1 MFLRALF
8 LLLLALNIGS
18 AAWLLFGRAGRA
30 PAAPPS
36 DPGVASLML
45 LSERD
50 GSANDAELAAAP
62 ETAADLASDRCR
74 TLGPFPTQADM
85 HAAMA
90 ALTPATKRI
99 RQRESR
105 TTQARGYWVY
115 LPAMPNREQAL
126 ATARNLSGKGVRDYY
141 VVTAGEQQ
149 NTISLGLFR
158 DPANAE
164 RRSAEITALGFTPR
178 TQVRTEEVP
187 AYWLDYAL
195 AEDAAA
201 PWRELLPRSADLGEQ
216 EIPCR

>member
-18 AAWLLFGRAGRA
+18 VAWLLFGRSA
-30 PAAPPS
+30 PAPTAAPS
-36 DPGVASLML
+36 DAGVAALVL

-50 GSANDAELAAAP
+50 GDAGNAELATAP
-62 ETAADLASDRCR
+62 ETAEELADDRCR

-90 ALTPATKRI
+90 ALTPSTKRI
-99 RQRESR
+99 RQRETR

-115 LPAMPNREQAL
+115 LEAMPTREQAL

-158 DPANAE
+158 DPGNAG
-164 RRSAEITALGFTPR
+164 RRSAEITALGFSPK
-178 TQVRTEEVP
+178 TQVRSEEVP

-195 AEDAAA
+195 LDGAA
-201 PWRELLPRSADLGEQ
+201 PTWRELVARPADLEEQ